1 SLDVKAWGPIVL
13 NGVNQHDIC
22 LIPCLNILKFEVEI
36 IQKHLTV
43 QMYDDDKLATDFKS
57 RAIVDD
63 NSKGMFEAI
72 SKKISEFYF
81 MLYKSGELQVDSSIV
96 SLDFIP
102 QCFPRLSSY
111 TPVNLAF
118 QAKNHEFLSYLF
130 NRGYF
135 QYTPLKVLIPI
146 GSFSYQQ
153 SHYLYEHSFFK
164 ISTFLLSNSTLSLS
178 SYRQFRSIRF
188 AEYEKL
194 MEFHPNTYTR
204 PGSLLPEGNDVLDH
218 DGNELLKAEYKA
230 SILCNDISNLN
241 YLIHRF
247 RAQLVD
253 LLKYCKNIYTMSDNI
268 NDTPDSV
275 LESTKDF
282 ISCLTAS
289 INSKLK
295 EEKAWSDSRPW
306 GYNAVT
312 GAPIYEWQLKDID
325 SQRW

>member
-1 SLDVKAWGPIVL
+1 
-13 NGVNQHDIC
+13 
-22 LIPCLNILKFEVEI
+22 
-36 IQKHLTV
+36 
-43 QMYDDDKLATDFKS
+43 M
-57 RAIVDD
+57 
-63 NSKGMFEAI
+63 
-72 SKKISEFYF
+72 
-81 MLYKSGELQVDSSIV
+81 
-96 SLDFIP
+96 
-102 QCFPRLSSY
+102 
-111 TPVNLAF
+111 
-118 QAKNHEFLSYLF
+118 
-130 NRGYF
+130 
-135 QYTPLKVLIPI
+135 
-146 GSFSYQQ
+146 
-153 SHYLYEHSFFK
+153 
-164 ISTFLLSNSTLSLS
+164 SLS

>member
-1 SLDVKAWGPIVL
+1 MQNYED
-13 NGVNQHDIC
+13 
-22 LIPCLNILKFEVEI
+22 EI
-36 IQKHLTV
+36 INK
-43 QMYDDDKLATDFKS
+43 YDDKLATDFKS